1 MSVSNRTAGKSV
13 RRVIKSVAAMGA
25 LLSIGLVSASCGV
38 ADGTAGGVDAGLPVP
53 VTLTTSV
60 ADGDVG
66 ISPLD
71 RISVTAVDGTL
82 TGVSMTSPK
91 GVKVTGELSSDK
103 TEWASNQELGY
114 GTTYTVEAKGEGD
127 AGPVTEQTKFT
138 TLKPKNLTFA
148 SMLPSGGATV
158 GVGQPAVIVFDESIP
173 DRQAAQDA
181 ITITA
186 DPPVEGAF
194 YWMSNRQLH
203 WRPEA
208 YWAPGTE
215 VRIDVNTYGKDLG
228 NGLYGQEDNYATF
241 NIGDEVVAVADDST
255 KMINISVNG
264 SVVKS
269 MPTSMGKSTF
279 ATPNGTYIIA
289 ERHESMIMDSSTYG
303 LPVDSPEGYKTPV
316 SWATRMSYSG
326 IFVHSAPWSMWAQGN
341 TNTSHGCLNV
351 SPADAQWFYNNTKRG
366 DLAVVKNTAGETL
379 AGNDGLGD
387 WNIPWPVWKA
397 GNADNT

>member
-1 MSVSNRTAGKSV
+1 M
-13 RRVIKSVAAMGA
+13 
-25 LLSIGLVSASCGV
+25 SASCTV
-38 ADGTAGGVDAGLPVP
+38 AASSAGGADAPPPEPVA
-53 VTLTTSV
+53 VSLTTSV
-60 ADGDVG
+60 PDGEVG
-66 ISPLD
+66 VSPLEN
-71 RISVTAVDGTL
+71 ITVTAADGTL
-82 TGVSMTSPK
+82 TGVTMTNPK
-91 GVKVTGELSSDK
+91 GVAVTGDLSADK
-103 TEWASNQELGY
+103 LTWTSNQTLGY
-114 GTTYTVEAKGEGD
+114 GTTYTVETKARGE
-127 AGPVTEQTKFT
+127 AGAVTEQTDFT
-138 TLKPKNLTFA
+138 TLKPKNQTLA
-148 SMLPSGGATV
+148 AMLPSGGATV
-158 GVGQPAVIVFDESIP
+158 GVGQPAVVIFDEPIT

-194 YWMSNRQLH
+194 YWMSNVQLH

-208 YWAPGTE
+208 YWAPGTQ

-241 NIGDEVVAVADDST
+241 NIGDEVIAVADDST

-264 SVVKS
+264 NVVKS
-269 MPTSMGKSTF
+269 MPTSMGKSKF

-303 LPVDSPEGYKTPV
+303 LAIDSPDGYKTPV
-316 SWATRMSYSG
+316 NWATRMSYSG

-366 DLAVVKNTAGETL
+366 DITMVKNTVGETL
-379 AGNDGLGD
+379 AGTDGLGD
-387 WNIPWPVWKA
+387 WNIPWSTWKA
-397 GNADNT
+397 GNASA